1 MRRAEL
7 PGGHVAPLPEV
18 ITMLRTRTWL
28 AVLMVTT
35 AGALSFPASAQA
47 QSQAI
52 NFSIGAFIPQG
63 FDGRSDDDVLVAE
76 LSQGV
81 YSLSFDVGDFNGAT
95 VGAEWL
101 IGVGDYVDAG
111 VGISYYRRTVP
122 SLYAQRVHSSGAEI
136 EQDLRL
142 RIAPLTA
149 SLRFYPMGRFKGF
162 QPFLGAGISRLN
174 FRYSETGEFVD
185 PANDD
190 EIFSARY
197 SHSGA
202 AVAPVFLGGLRA
214 TVGDK
219 GLIGG
224 EVRYQ
229 GGEGDLPTT
238 GDNAFIAP
246 KIDLAGWTTNFTFGW
261 RF

>member
-1 MRRAEL
+1 
-7 PGGHVAPLPEV
+7 
-18 ITMLRTRTWL
+18 MLRTRTWL
-28 AVLMVTT
+28 AVIMVTT
-35 AGALSFPASAQA
+35 AGALLHPASAQA

-52 NFSIGAFIPQG
+52 NFSVGAFIPTG
-63 FDGRSDDDVLVAE
+63 FDGRSNDDVLVTE

-81 YSLSFDVGDFNGAT
+81 YSLSFDVRDFNGAT
-95 VGAEWL
+95 VGAEYL
-101 IGVGDYVDAG
+101 IGIGDYVDAG
-111 VGISYYRRTVP
+111 VGIGYYRRTVP
-122 SLYAQRVHSSGAEI
+122 SLYADRVHPSGAEI

-149 SLRFYPMGRFKGF
+149 SVRFYPMGRFKGF

-174 FRYSETGEFVD
+174 FRFSETGEFVD
-185 PANDD
+185 PATED
-190 EIFSARY
+190 IFQARY
-197 SHSGA
+197 THSGST
-202 AVAPVFLGGLRA
+202 VAPIFLGGLRA
-214 TVGDK
+214 TIGDK

-229 GGEGDLPTT
+229 TGEGDLPTT

-246 KIDLAGWTTNFTFGW
+246 KVDLGGWTTNFTFGF

>member
-1 MRRAEL
+1 
-7 PGGHVAPLPEV
+7 
-18 ITMLRTRTWL
+18 MLRTRTWL
-28 AVLMVTT
+28 AVIMVTT
-35 AGALSFPASAQA
+35 AGALLLPASARA
-47 QSQAI
+47 QSQSI
-52 NFSIGAFIPQG
+52 NFSVGAFIPQG
-63 FDGRSDDDVLVAE
+63 FDGRSDDDVLVTE

-81 YSLSFDVGDFNGAT
+81 YSLAFDVGDFNGAT

-101 IGVGDYVDAG
+101 IGVGDYIDAG

-122 SLYAQRVHSSGAEI
+122 SVYADKVRPSGAEI

-149 SLRFYPMGRFKGF
+149 TVRLYPMGRFKGF
-162 QPFLGAGISRLN
+162 QPYVGAGVSRLF
-174 FRYSETGEFVD
+174 FRFSETGEFVD
-185 PANDD
+185 PLADD
-190 EIFSARY
+190 EIFEARY
-197 SHSGA
+197 SHDGA
-202 AVAPVFLGGLRA
+202 AVAPIFLGGLRA
-214 TVGDK
+214 TIGDK

-246 KIDLAGWTTNFTFGW
+246 KIDLAGWTTNFTFGF